1 MNWNMNWSEQTK
13 PVIPAM
19 LAANHGRKSRI
30 RRTPKYKAQKN
41 AASRGKRRS
50 FDHDT

>member
-30 RRTPKYKAQKN
+30 RRTPKYKIGTK
-41 AASRGKRRS
+41 KRRLPKEAA
-50 FDHDT
+50 FV